1 MTRALA
7 CLILLAACTPE
18 QAAKTTTAIQSA
30 CLISGTMQP
39 VAVAVGTAAGGDAAK
54 VAAADAAADAAL
66 IHPAVVAACA
76 ALGGVPVP
84 PGP

>member
-54 VAAADAAADAAL
+54 VAAADAAL

-84 PGP
+84 TGP